1 MTKELKEQL
10 KTSQRFNKNW
20 LGKPVDGEVTMKDL
34 DHYQG
39 DFKRSLECGCGG
51 VH

>member
-10 KTSQRFNKNW
+10 TTSSRFENW
-20 LGKPVDGEVTMKDL
+20 LGKPVHESMTKADL
-34 DHYQG
+34 DHYEG
-39 DFKRSLECGCGG
+39 DFKRSLECGCGA